1 MTIPKEYEAAML
13 AYLAQLQGKN
23 PDESLC
29 SPPAELT
36 FSAGEENKIY
46 SHEDID
52 HLLIVYYN
60 QTDEEKS
67 ICDAKCKNR
76 IGFNKFDAPELTA
89 LAEKFL
95 EDGFLTGEELKTVSY
110 KIPKYHKQWE

>member
-1 MTIPKEYEAAML
+1 ML
-13 AYLAQLQGKN
+13 AYLAQLQSKN
-23 PDESLC
+23 APETADFS
-29 SPPAELT
+29 SAELPL
-36 FSAGEENKIY
+36 FSQEEKKIY

-95 EDGFLTGEELKTVSY
+95 EDVFLTEQELKTVSY

>member
-1 MTIPKEYEAAML
+1 ML